1 MSAFHG
7 TGTAAHACT
16 LWGRVTALVER
27 RGRLLG
33 VVDGLIAATALHH
46 GCTVVTRN
54 VADFAGTGV
63 PVFDVWKDQ
72 LASRRLRGWRIARGA
87 YPTSRANAA
96 RVCRSAR
103 SYPIRSRS
111 SEMISASYQPR

>member
-1 MSAFHG
+1 MGTRHGRPAGGGVSAGGHPELRRRG
-7 TGTAAHACT
+7 PALASWLAT
-16 LWGRVTALVER
+16 LCSTYAERILPIDATVATIWGRVTALVER

-63 PVFDVWKDQ
+63 PVFDVWKD
-72 LASRRLRGWRIARGA
+72 
-87 YPTSRANAA
+87 
-96 RVCRSAR
+96 
-103 SYPIRSRS
+103 
-111 SEMISASYQPR
+111 